1 MKRFY
6 ICAIMIFLTVAILLP
21 KTRAC
26 FGDKLG
32 IGYVKGVEDE
42 FCAHLVSLYIKEK
55 TGIDSVVSEFSDA
68 DAVESSLKKV
78 ETDIII
84 WTVEKEKIN
93 GTETKIFLLVE
104 DGDKKI
110 ILEVSKKILDDIRF
124 HTLNK
129 VMERIG
135 KIITYAD
142 IEKNISLIKDGK
154 KFSKQA
160 AREYLVEEDLI

>member
-6 ICAIMIFLTVAILLP
+6 FTAIIIFLTVALWLP
-21 KTRAC
+21 KTYAC

-32 IGYVKGVEDE
+32 IGYIKGVEDE
-42 FCAHLVSLYIKEK
+42 FCAHLVALYIKEK
-55 TGIDSVVSEFSDA
+55 TGIDSIVNKFGSA
-68 DAVESSLKKV
+68 DAVEGSLKKV

-84 WTVEKEKIN
+84 WTVEKEKSSGAGTKFFSLLEN
-93 GTETKIFLLVE
+93 G
-104 DGDKKI
+104 GNKI

-135 KIITYAD
+135 KIINHSDFESA
-142 IEKNISLIKDGK
+142 ISLIKDGK